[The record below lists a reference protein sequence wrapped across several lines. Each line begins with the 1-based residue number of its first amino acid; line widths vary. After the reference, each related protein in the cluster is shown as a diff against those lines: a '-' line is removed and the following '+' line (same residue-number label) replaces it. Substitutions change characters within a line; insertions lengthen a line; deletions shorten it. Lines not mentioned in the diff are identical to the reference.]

1 MTTLEKEI
9 LNIINETTDSEYIGK
24 LKVIIDDISNND
36 KLYTLGLYLNFEM
49 SPMILSYQGTEEEFK
64 NFIREEM
71 KSRKLQKV
79 FRYEVIRDIL
89 LPGMDEYEDEEEW

>member
-9 LNIINETTDSEYIGK
+9 LEIINDATDSEYIGK
-24 LKVIIDDISNND
+24 LKVIVDDDS
-36 KLYTLGLYLNFEM
+36 YTLGLYLNLDM
-49 SPMILSYQGTEEEFK
+49 KPMVFYYQGNEDGFK
-64 NFIREEM
+64 SFIRDEM

-89 LPGMDEYEDEEEW
+89 LPGMEECEDEEEW

>member
-49 SPMILSYQGTEEEFK
+49 SPMVLSYQGTEEEFK

-89 LPGMDEYEDEEEW
+89 LPGMEEYEDDEE

>member
-24 LKVIIDDISNND
+24 LKVVVDDDS
-36 KLYTLGLYLNFEM
+36 YTLGLYLNLEM
-49 SPMILSYQGTEEEFK
+49 SPMVFSYQGDEQGFK
-64 NFIREEM
+64 DFIREEM
-71 KSRKLQKV
+71 KSKKLQNI

-89 LPGMDEYEDEEEW
+89 LSGMEEYEDDEE

>member
-1 MTTLEKEI
+1 MTALEQEI

-24 LKVIIDDISNND
+24 LKVIIDDISNNN

-64 NFIREEM
+64 KFIREEM
-71 KSRKLQKV
+71 KSRKLQRV
-79 FRYEVIRDIL
+79 F
-89 LPGMDEYEDEEEW
+89 

>member
-1 MTTLEKEI
+1 MTTLEQEI
-9 LNIINETTDSEYIGK
+9 LNIINEATDCEYIGK
-24 LKVIIDDISNND
+24 LKVIVDDN
-36 KLYTLGLYLNFEM
+36 LYILGLYLNLEM
-49 SPMILSYQGTEEEFK
+49 SPMVLSYQGTETEFK

-89 LPGMDEYEDEEEW
+89 LPGMEECEEDED

>member
-1 MTTLEKEI
+1 MANLEKEI
-9 LNIINETTDSEYIGK
+9 LNIINDATDSEYIGK
-24 LKVIIDDISNND
+24 LKVIVDDN
-36 KLYTLGLYLNFEM
+36 LYILGLYLNLEM
-49 SPMILSYQGTEEEFK
+49 SPMVLSYQGTETEFK

-89 LPGMDEYEDEEEW
+89 LPGMEECEEDED

>member
-9 LNIINETTDSEYIGK
+9 LNIINEATDSEYIGK
-24 LKVIIDDISNND
+24 LKVIVDDD
-36 KLYTLGLYLNFEM
+36 LYNLGLYLNREM
-49 SPMILSYQGTEEEFK
+49 TPTVLSFQGTEEEFK
-64 NFIREEM
+64 EFVREEM

-89 LPGMDEYEDEEEW
+89 LPGMEEYEDDEEW

>member
-9 LNIINETTDSEYIGK
+9 LNIINEATDSEYIGK
-24 LKVIIDDISNND
+24 LKVIVDDD
-36 KLYTLGLYLNFEM
+36 LYNLGLYLNREM
-49 SPMILSYQGTEEEFK
+49 SPTVLSFQGTEDEFK
-64 NFIREEM
+64 EFVREEM

-89 LPGMDEYEDEEEW
+89 LPGMEEYEDDEEW